1 MRRVLRIGVIYDH
14 PRWEEKHIIKKVKE
28 LGHNPIEVP
37 LRSVTLDYAISDAD
51 FDIGIQR
58 AVSSARAITSTAYF
72 ESKGLKIINSSKTQI
87 ICDNKVLTDAE
98 LMKAGLPIP
107 RTVLSYDM
115 ETAIE
120 AAKRLGYPVVVKPVQ
135 GSWGRL
141 QALANDETCMRSI
154 LEYRES
160 MPSPQF
166 RVHYIQEYIRKPN
179 RDMRIFVI
187 GDDVPVGI
195 YRISEKDWRTNTAL
209 GGRAEPV
216 KITEEIRDLA
226 LKAAEAVGGG
236 VLGVDVA
243 EDPERGYVVIEVNSN
258 VDFKNTIR
266 VTGFDVG
273 QAIVEYVI
281 REAKR

>member
-1 MRRVLRIGVIYDH
+1 MLKIGVIYDH
-14 PRWEEKHIIKKVKE
+14 PRWEEKHIIQKIKE
-28 LGHNPIEVP
+28 LGHQPVEVP
-37 LRSVTLDYAISDAD
+37 LRSTLLDYAAREVP
-51 FDIGIQR
+51 FDIGLQR

-72 ESKGLKIINSSKTQI
+72 EAKGVKIINTSTTQM

-98 LMKAGLPIP
+98 LMKAGIPIP
-107 RTVLSYDM
+107 RTILSYDL
-115 ETAIE
+115 ESALQ
-120 AAKRLGYPVVVKPVQ
+120 AAKQLGYPIVVKPVQ

-141 QALANDETCMRSI
+141 QALVSDDSCMRSI

-166 RVHYIQEYIRKPN
+166 KVHYVQEYIRKPN

-216 KITEEIRDLA
+216 KITDEIRELA
-226 LKAAEAVGGG
+226 LRAAEAVGGG
-236 VLGVDVA
+236 VLGVDIA
-243 EDPERGYVVIEVNSN
+243 EDPDRGYVVIEVNSN